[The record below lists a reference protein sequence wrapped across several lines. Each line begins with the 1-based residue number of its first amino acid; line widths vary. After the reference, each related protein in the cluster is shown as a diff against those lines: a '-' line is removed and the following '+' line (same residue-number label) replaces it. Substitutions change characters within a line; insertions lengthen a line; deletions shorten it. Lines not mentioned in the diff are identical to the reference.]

1 MELLPWWKTCKG
13 RPGPCGRG
21 PGLPPADGGLRL
33 YPGAGSRKGVESR
46 SAVANSLRLLN
57 LPPQG
62 LDALRSGAITTGHA
76 KAILGLESPEKQ
88 AEALAMVL
96 KQQLTVRQTEA
107 LCKKLAKAPRRRR
120 ETFAAAACGRGG
132 CRAARGAGHTG
143 KVQYKGGKGSLQVY
157 FIQTS
162 SFAALRTCLARKN
175 KREKKCWISNLCGKT
190 RNW

>member
-1 MELLPWWKTCKG
+1 MKELTDAEAMELALVENLQREDLDPVEEAMG
-13 RPGPCGRG
+13 YRQLMEACGYTQ
-21 PGLPPADGGLRL
+21 AQ
-33 YPGAGSRKGVESR
+33 AAEKVSKSR

-120 ETFAAAACGRGG
+120 ETLPPPLAGEVEAALREALG
-132 CRAARGAGHTG
+132 TQV

-157 FIQTS
+157 FNSDEQLRR
-162 SFAALRTCLARKN
+162 FA
-175 KREKKCWISNLCGKT
+175 NLLGKEE
-190 RNW
+190 